1 MREGFNVKAV
11 TWVMATPDEIS
22 NALTDPVQ
30 RPQWD
35 SSISA
40 ISKQSPESIQI
51 TYKGIDGLSTHTEN
65 IKVDFFMDKASV
77 AGSHFI
83 QEYVNGEFYRLY
95 ELQTVQNRPQQL
107 RVTLYTKVTP
117 AAFNVREKDI
127 FRSLNSMRNFIS
139 QSNRAGQ
146 TPMVLRKNEEND
158 NEMFACLK
166 ATGFELIP
174 EDDESV
180 IEDDL
185 SDALNA
191 EPKAEGPAPV
201 HKIEFLKSWSPQT
214 SIPPPVS
221 GNELIAQLGEFKNN
235 KEVLETPMK
244 EVFCIKDWDSLF
256 SRYKPEN
263 IRKPFF
269 CHVLISLI
277 QNSISEAS
285 N

>member
-1 MREGFNVKAV
+1 MLEGKDSLLAYADKKGLSISRSKQLGDFVLKAQAERIKSLIDIRAQVVISMALFTFLVTLDLILGKGTSGTFTTLKAVLSLAVIGILGTILIKSSAKSTSPLGESLVREGFNVKAV
-11 TWVMATPDEIS
+11 TRVMATPDEIS
-22 NALTDPVQ
+22 NALTDPVL

-65 IKVDFFMDKASV
+65 IKVDFFMDKVSV

-139 QSNRAGQ
+139 
-146 TPMVLRKNEEND
+146 
-158 NEMFACLK
+158 
-166 ATGFELIP
+166 
-174 EDDESV
+174 
-180 IEDDL
+180 
-185 SDALNA
+185 
-191 EPKAEGPAPV
+191 
-201 HKIEFLKSWSPQT
+201 
-214 SIPPPVS
+214 
-221 GNELIAQLGEFKNN
+221 
-235 KEVLETPMK
+235 
-244 EVFCIKDWDSLF
+244 
-256 SRYKPEN
+256 
-263 IRKPFF
+263 
-269 CHVLISLI
+269 
-277 QNSISEAS
+277 
-285 N
+285 